1 VVGEG
6 ERGRHNAGVSQVP
19 GRDLVGDNEQVTYG
33 AEREERNCDNSVMSK
48 LSAEDDRRQ

>member
-1 VVGEG
+1 MVGEG